1 MHTETIIVGAGLAGL
16 SLAAELQ
23 RQQRDYVLIEARER
37 LGGRIFSKTLA
48 APAEASASLDSNSLD
63 PSCFGSNGFGSHCF
77 DLGPT
82 WFWPQV
88 NPRMKQLVS
97 DLGLGIFPQYQ
108 SGGMV
113 IQSDTGFILR
123 QNQSWTQNPRP
134 MRINGG
140 MQALIH
146 ALAAQ
151 LDHQRL
157 RLACHLTQLELNA
170 DGVTAQCQQDGCEQT
185 WQAQR
190 VVIAVPPRV
199 ALRDISFTPALPKA
213 TQQQLQQLPTWMA
226 SRAKMVAV
234 YSHPF
239 WRDRQQSGLAI
250 SQCGP
255 LAEIHDASPADG
267 SKGALFAFFHWP
279 AEQREAQQQTLKTQ
293 LTEQL
298 VKLYGPQAG
307 EPEALWIQDWAQEP
321 LTAVASDLNEAP
333 QHPSGGDQLMQGE
346 PWQQRLLWAASEC
359 GGHNA
364 GYLEGAL
371 EAAAACLAQIPEEQ
385 TLPMACSLP

>member
-1 MHTETIIVGAGLAGL
+1 MQVETVIVGAGLGGL
-16 SLAAELQ
+16 ALAAELQ
-23 RQQRDYVLIEARER
+23 KQQHDYVLLESRER
-37 LGGRIFSKTLA
+37 LGGRIYSQFLEPSSGPA
-48 APAEASASLDSNSLD
+48 AAY
-63 PSCFGSNGFGSHCF
+63 GF

-88 NPRMKQLVS
+88 NPLMKQLVA
-97 DLGLGIFPQYQ
+97 DLGLGIFPQHQ

-134 MRINGG
+134 MRISGG
-140 MQALIH
+140 MQALVE

-151 LDHQRL
+151 LDYRRL
-157 RLACHLTQLELNA
+157 RLGCSVRRLEQSS
-170 DGVTAQCQQDGCEQT
+170 DGIRVHGQQDGSELT

-190 VVIAVPPRV
+190 VIMAVPPRV
-199 ALRDISFTPALPKA
+199 ALRDVEFSPELPETA
-213 TQQQLQQLPTWMA
+213 AQQLQQLPTWMA

-234 YSHPF
+234 YPRPF

-255 LAEIHDASPADG
+255 LAEIHDASPPDG

-279 AEQREAQQQTLKTQ
+279 AEQRRAEADALKAKV
-293 LTEQL
+293 LDQL
-298 VKLYGPQAG
+298 VKLYGAEAA
-307 EPEALWIQDWAQEP
+307 EPEALWIQDWAEENTTTSAAD
-321 LTAVASDLNEAP
+321 LTEAP
-333 QHPSGGDQLMQGE
+333 QHPSGGDRLLLE
-346 PWQQRLLWAASEC
+346 APWQQRVLWAVSEC

-371 EAAAACLAQIPEEQ
+371 EAAAACAAQIPQSESV
-385 TLPMACSLP
+385 PMACSLP